1 MPRKAPAYQL
11 FTIRLILAWG
21 ILFSFVTI
29 FIYWLGLYGPF
40 LLDDL
45 QSIIPTQIKHFSW
58 TNLIS
63 VSLQNETGPLGRPLS
78 TFTLALNGL
87 LFGNNAFYFKA
98 VNLVLHLLNGIAVG
112 IFVYLIVS
120 FLPKRRNLALAT
132 TLLTTYV
139 WLIHPLQVS
148 TVLYVVQRMT
158 QISTLFT
165 VIGLNL
171 YLIGRLRQIT
181 RQNHWLIF
189 ILISFLCFFPL
200 SVLSKETGLLFPWYV
215 FCLEYFILKFRC
227 PTQRQKFT
235 LVHFHRF
242 LSLSLILL
250 ALLYFY
256 YKIPTYF
263 ALYSERDLTLI
274 SRLLTESK
282 VLVFYLSLILKPRLS
297 DMGLYH
303 DDFAVSYELD
313 SAVLLSMGL
322 LLSML
327 FCIAYCRRRA
337 PIIAFG
343 LAWFLISQVIESTFI
358 PLELVFEHRNY
369 LALLGIVLIPCYY
382 FVQLIK
388 SKQSGVK
395 VALLG
400 GALGILTVL
409 TLLTFFRTLGWSSN
423 VSFLYE
429 ASIYHPL
436 SARTHIELSN
446 WELTQKNYPRAIN
459 ELQKAASLQPNN
471 IGIVLHQILIGCQTQ
486 DVKTELYEQAE
497 HKIKKAAITPYT
509 IMVLDQLVQNIVMK
523 ECVAVSKKHIETIIQ
538 NGISNPTLR
547 YKPLYQAVLYHL
559 EAGIAFSEGNIPHC
573 LALLMKSYQTYPH
586 RLDPLIQ
593 KATIEWSYQLYQ
605 DANATREIIQKNRLS
620 IKAPHDK
627 IQALDKL
634 FDSRK

>member
-1 MPRKAPAYQL
+1 MPRKAPAHT
-11 FTIRLILAWG
+11 FISPRLVLAWG
-21 ILFSFVTI
+21 VIFSVITLL
-29 FIYWLGLYGPF
+29 IYYLGLYGPF

-45 QSIIPTQIKHFSW
+45 QSITPTQIKHFSW
-58 TNLIS
+58 ANLVS
-63 VSLQNETGPLGRPLS
+63 VSLQNETGPLGRPFS

-98 VNLVLHLLNGIAVG
+98 VNLILHLLNAIAVG

-120 FLPKRRNLALAT
+120 LLPKRRNLAIAT
-132 TLLTTYV
+132 ALLTTYV

-158 QISTLFT
+158 QLSTLFT
-165 VIGLNL
+165 LIGLNF
-171 YLIGRLRQIT
+171 YLTGRLRQIT
-181 RQNHWLIF
+181 RQKYWLTF

-215 FCLEYFILKFRC
+215 FCLEYFILKFAC
-227 PTQRQKFT
+227 PTQQQKFT
-235 LVHFHRF
+235 LIHFHRI
-242 LSLSLILL
+242 LSLLLILA

-256 YKIPTYF
+256 YKMPTYF

-282 VLVFYLSLILKPRLS
+282 VLVFYLSLILKPKLS

-313 SAVLLSMGL
+313 NAVLLSMGV
-322 LLSML
+322 LLSIL
-327 FCIAYCRRRA
+327 FCIFYCRRRA

-369 LALLGIVLIPCYY
+369 LAILGIVLIPCYY
-382 FVQLIK
+382 FVKLII
-388 SKQSGVK
+388 SKQSMLK
-395 VALLG
+395 ITLLG
-400 GALGILTVL
+400 GALGILTIL
-409 TLLTFFRTLGWSSN
+409 TLLTFFRSLGWSSN

-429 ASIYHPL
+429 ASHYHPQ

-459 ELQKAASLQPNN
+459 ELQKASSLQPNN
-471 IGIVLHQILIGCQTQ
+471 IGILLHQILIGCRTQ
-486 DVKTELYEQAE
+486 EIKTELYPQVE
-497 HKIKKAAITPYT
+497 HKIKNAAITPYT
-509 IMVLDQLVQNIVMK
+509 IMVLDQLVQNIVIK
-523 ECVAVSKKHIETIIQ
+523 ECLAVNKQHMKTIIQ
-538 NGISNPTLR
+538 NGIANPTLR
-547 YKPLYQAVLYHL
+547 YKPLYKAVLYHL
-559 EAGIAFSEGNIPHC
+559 EAGIAFSEGDIPQC
-573 LALLMKSYQTYPH
+573 LALLMKSYQTYPQ

-605 DANATREIIQKNRLS
+605 DAQTTREIIEKNRLS